1 MKIWKN
7 ITVSKA
13 TDGGVESKLPT
24 HRLVVTDEKYQ
35 NKTDVGSFWTREG
48 NYGKF
53 LSGKMGDARSYT
65 NKEGIKVNVP
75 GYVIV
80 REDELNELLALVG
93 KSDMAS
99 TAEAKVRKDFVPDVT
114 LDNIDSDIPF

>member
-13 TDGGVESKLPT
+13 SDGGLESKFPT
-24 HRLVVTDEKYQ
+24 HRLVVTDENYQ
-35 NKTDVGSFWTREG
+35 NKVDVGSFWTRES

-65 NKEGIKVNVP
+65 NKEGVKVDVP

-80 REDELNELLALVG
+80 REDELNELLYG
-93 KSDMAS
+93 KQPTLAEVADAKENVNFTPSVNDPLEDMS
-99 TAEAKVRKDFVPDVT
+99 F
-114 LDNIDSDIPF
+114 